1 MYVHAQHELMK
12 CSQKNIIIGNRV
24 DGTRQ
29 ITFVVQ
35 SNRLEKTHTH
45 KHTLKIYSNE
55 ITFTLSIF
63 IVQNEK
69 AHWARKI
76 WFGFESFI
84 CHTHTHARLIELYG
98 KSRYQSPIER
108 KASNKSKE
116 HKEEIIGGK
125 FLASIEHL
133 SWRHSHKN
141 IVTIVKS
148 STEHKQ
154 YNYAT
159 IQQYQQNKM
168 CKIEVPILPMQFS
181 KSKCPKIEWMGKWN
195 SSNKNLPN
203 TQDSTENEP
212 LHNLT
217 LSNLL

>member
-69 AHWARKI
+69 AH
-76 WFGFESFI
+76 
-84 CHTHTHARLIELYG
+84 
-98 KSRYQSPIER
+98 
-108 KASNKSKE
+108 
-116 HKEEIIGGK
+116 
-125 FLASIEHL
+125 
-133 SWRHSHKN
+133 
-141 IVTIVKS
+141 
-148 STEHKQ
+148 
-154 YNYAT
+154 
-159 IQQYQQNKM
+159 
-168 CKIEVPILPMQFS
+168 
-181 KSKCPKIEWMGKWN
+181 
-195 SSNKNLPN
+195 
-203 TQDSTENEP
+203 
-212 LHNLT
+212 
-217 LSNLL
+217 